1 MPWLPHCLPTAL
13 ALSISAFSPPSA
25 HGDSVADFVPDTA
38 AAYVFLPNAG
48 QVVADFRSTLES
60 MSYQQ
65 SDPFRLLMQRPGVM
79 PARLAFLSM
88 AQVAGKD
95 GWGAAEAL
103 AGNQLIAALGPG
115 EDPAKP
121 GLLIVTRL
129 DEADAVDSML
139 TAVHSFA
146 GMVQQDG
153 TPNPAASVEIAG
165 SLFFKDPKGN
175 LHGRVGPTLVFCSSQ
190 SLLTAAL
197 SAHAA
202 ASHRLS
208 DLPEWAPLAA
218 DHTASTRAL
227 FHLDA
232 QRFIAAT
239 AQPDAWSKA
248 GILQNNPAGGVIV
261 AGLGQALAH
270 ISTLSGSLSTQGRS
284 LKLSSTVSQ
293 TADLPATHAAFLSQ
307 PAGSPAFD
315 ASRIPGFIGEY
326 SLSRNWPALYA
337 DRESFLDLNAAGQ
350 FVNFANTMTTLMGGL
365 NYAEDYLP
373 RITGPVRFIAAYRS
387 FDASPYRPTPQLP
400 AFAWITSLE
409 YSSDPAFA
417 RRLFAGTQMA
427 VTVASLDRTQKG
439 QPSYML
445 ETGEYRGQ
453 KIMTTF
459 FSAAP
464 ESSMGAMSP
473 AGAMLPGPQPDQ
485 PAPAESARIDVPT
498 DYNFEPAAAL
508 VNGQYII
515 TTSTDLLNSIIDE
528 ILDHS
533 PGPEA
538 VGDAL
543 AFSDR
548 LRVSGSGAL
557 QALRANFTEIVT
569 SRMLK
574 ADLPKARVEKE
585 VSAAL
590 RLGDLFDSFDM
601 RTLQQPRSWSLD
613 VTLAIKTDA
622 TLASESQPALQD
634 SSK

>member
-1 MPWLPHCLPTAL
+1 MPQPTPCLPTAL
-13 ALSISAFSPPSA
+13 LLSLAAYSPALAQ
-25 HGDSVADFVPDTA
+25 GDSVADFVPDTA
-38 AAYVFLPNAG
+38 AAYIFLPDAG
-48 QVVADFRSTLES
+48 QVVADVRATLES

-65 SDPFRLLMQRPGVM
+65 SDLFRLLMQRPGVM

-95 GWGAAEAL
+95 GWGAAQAL
-103 AGNQLIAALGPG
+103 AGRQLIAALGPG
-115 EDPAKP
+115 DDPAKP
-121 GLLIVTRL
+121 ALLIVTRL

-146 GMVQQDG
+146 GMIQQDG
-153 TPNPAASVEIAG
+153 APNPTATVEVAG

-175 LHGRVGPTLVFCSSQ
+175 LHGRVGPALVFCNSQ
-190 SLLTAAL
+190 TLLNAAL

-218 DHTASTRAL
+218 DHPASTRAL

-232 QRFIAAT
+232 QRFVAAT

-248 GILQNNPAGGVIV
+248 GILQNNPVGGVIV
-261 AGLGQALAH
+261 AGLGQAIAH
-270 ISTLSGSLSTQGRS
+270 ISTFSGSLSTHGRS
-284 LKLSSTVSQ
+284 LKLSSLVSQ
-293 TADLPATHAAFLSQ
+293 TADLPQTHAAFLAQ
-307 PAGSPAFD
+307 PAATPAFD

-373 RITGPVRFIAAYRS
+373 RLTGPVRFIAAYRS

-400 AFAWITSLE
+400 AFAWVTSLD

-459 FSAAP
+459 FSSAP

-473 AGAMLPGPQPDQ
+473 GGTMLTGPQPDQ
-485 PAPAESARIDVPT
+485 PAPADTARIDVPT
-498 DYNFEPAAAL
+498 DFNFEPAAAL
-508 VNGQYII
+508 VNGQYVI
-515 TTSTDLLNSIIDE
+515 TTSTDLLKSIIDE

-533 PGPEA
+533 PTPDA
-538 VGDAL
+538 VGNAL

-548 LRVSGSGAL
+548 LHVSGSGAL
-557 QALRANFTEIVT
+557 QVLRANFTEIVT

-574 ADLPKARVEKE
+574 ADLPQARVEKE

-590 RLGDLFDSFDM
+590 RLGDLLDSFEV
-601 RTLQQPRSWSLD
+601 RTLQQPRSWSVD
-613 VTLAIKTDA
+613 VTLALKPDA
-622 TLASESQPALQD
+622 TLVAQPQPADQD
-634 SSK
+634 SSR